1 MTSTE
6 EKVDAILDAISQA
19 IVDGEKMADNAMNS
33 LENMNTT
40 LEEYK
45 DANLQLG
52 ANVFVIHYLNRIKE
66 AVMERDIKKAENIIR
81 FHSYYQHHK
90 GNLDDGRD
98 ISLGQAA
105 LAVTLDGYVE
115 RFFDAE

>member
-6 EKVDAILDAISQA
+6 EKIDAILDAISQDIA
-19 IVDGEKMADNAMNS
+19 EREKMADNAMNT
-33 LENMNTT
+33 LEKINTT

-45 DANLQLG
+45 DANFQLG

-66 AVMERDIKKAENIIR
+66 AVMERDIKKSENIIR

-90 GNLDDGRD
+90 GNLYDGRD